1 MSQSNLF
8 GLRPYQLTAVSKIEQ
23 YWSEGIQSV
32 VCQLP
37 TGAGKSRII
46 RQITDNYAANKK
58 VIYLVAH
65 RNTLVRQLS
74 LEIAEADIKHGI
86 IQAGAPFLR
95 YRIQVCSMQTLV
107 RRLEKLAEP
116 EIIII
121 DECFPAGTIV
131 DGAGPI
137 ESIKVGDFVT
147 SYDEK
152 TGHIVRRKVV
162 ATMSHVHQGDLIQIT
177 SCGKVLTCTR
187 NHPLLTK
194 RGWVEAENIGDDD
207 ELLHNVWGTDKRQ
220 QKDLLGCLQ
229 AKILLGDDGKYKQDI
244 CLRAP
249 DKKQCNANTWC
260 KGEGQPIA
268 HRDGPQAT
276 NPRRQREEATNTCN
290 QTNNCA
296 QQEIC
301 RGICDGGCGADKDW
315 QAQRI
320 PNLLQNGYRMPCV
333 DAINRSGRTFTQ
345 HTQGACKRQ
354 EENSAP
360 QFLRMNSTQ
369 VLKQG
374 SPEWLAAMHGSDR
387 VYNIEVEETSTYL
400 VDGIV
405 VHNCHHAK
413 ANSYLNIFNHWPKA
427 KVLGMTATPSR
438 PDGKGLDDIFDKLI
452 LGPTMR
458 ELIEAGF
465 LSDYEYYAPAV
476 LDMDGVKKRGGEYN
490 TEQTLERVD
499 KKFITGS
506 AVEHYKKYADH
517 KPAIASCVSIA
528 HSEHVAQEFRDAGY
542 KAIAVNSTMDALDVQ
557 RSIEGLRDGS
567 IEILTQCEMLGE
579 GVDVPAATCLI
590 GLRPTASLVI
600 FLQHCGRVL
609 RKSPGKEKA
618 IILDHVGNWSRFGL
632 PDDDRVWTLEGQ
644 PKGKAE
650 PSKYKRCPE
659 CLHPVAVSAR
669 TCPYCGFQ
677 WTETADPMER
687 VPLEVE
693 GQLVSIRDAGQE
705 ATQDLARAISRR
717 AHNLKQAIA
726 IGKEM
731 GIKHTS
737 VYHVW
742 TKVLHLN
749 VDSII

>member
-8 GLRPYQLTAVSKIEQ
+8 GLRPYQLSAVSKIEQ
-23 YWSEGIQSV
+23 YWSEGIKAV

-74 LEIAEADIKHGI
+74 KEIAEADIKHGI

-116 EIIII
+116 EIIIV
-121 DECFPAGTIV
+121 DEVHHIRAG
-131 DGAGPI
+131 
-137 ESIKVGDFVT
+137 
-147 SYDEK
+147 SY
-152 TGHIVRRKVV
+152 
-162 ATMSHVHQGDLIQIT
+162 M
-177 SCGKVLTCTR
+177 
-187 NHPLLTK
+187 
-194 RGWVEAENIGDDD
+194 
-207 ELLHNVWGTDKRQ
+207 
-220 QKDLLGCLQ
+220 
-229 AKILLGDDGKYKQDI
+229 KIL
-244 CLRAP
+244 
-249 DKKQCNANTWC
+249 N
-260 KGEGQPIA
+260 
-268 HRDGPQAT
+268 
-276 NPRRQREEATNTCN
+276 
-290 QTNNCA
+290 
-296 QQEIC
+296 
-301 RGICDGGCGADKDW
+301 
-315 QAQRI
+315 
-320 PNLLQNGYRMPCV
+320 
-333 DAINRSGRTFTQ
+333 F
-345 HTQGACKRQ
+345 
-354 EENSAP
+354 
-360 QFLRMNSTQ
+360 
-369 VLKQG
+369 
-374 SPEWLAAMHGSDR
+374 
-387 VYNIEVEETSTYL
+387 
-400 VDGIV
+400 
-405 VHNCHHAK
+405 
-413 ANSYLNIFNHWPKA
+413 WPKA

-476 LDMDGVKKRGGEYN
+476 LDMDGVKKRGGEYS

-557 RSIEGLRDGS
+557 RAIDGLRDGS

-669 TCPYCGFQ
+669 TCPHCGFQ